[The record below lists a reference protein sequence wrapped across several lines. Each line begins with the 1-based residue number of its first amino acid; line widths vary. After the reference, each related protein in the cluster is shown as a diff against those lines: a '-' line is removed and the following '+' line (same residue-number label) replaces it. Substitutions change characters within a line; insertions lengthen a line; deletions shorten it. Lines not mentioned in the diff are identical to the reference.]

1 MQKSFASVVDEKL
14 ALDQIPLWYRP
25 TKLKTTFE
33 RICLQI
39 ILLHPKTKLKNI
51 HRNTKIL
58 VPNKIKFTMFGI
70 QSKIIRYAKKENV
83 IYNKEKKMN
92 YKRARSDTDDRISR

>member
-1 MQKSFASVVDEKL
+1 
-14 ALDQIPLWYRP
+14 
-25 TKLKTTFE
+25 
-33 RICLQI
+33 
-39 ILLHPKTKLKNI
+39 
-51 HRNTKIL
+51 
-58 VPNKIKFTMFGI
+58 MFGI